1 MKLLNFDEII
11 KMSKGNG
18 PGKRGPIAGIPPSK
32 QIYKCPIQDCKSQ
45 NIYGYDVKKHFQD
58 KSNFV
63 ALDKANEHQSELRKK
78 FQASDVVAVP
88 DEFLKNLL
96 VSDSER
102 FHTLYLF
109 QNGFS
114 SISLPNYNSV
124 GFKCQQKKVPI
135 ASAFKDWKKVGPT
148 PGKIIRLSDDANI
161 TNQSNSSATEPM
173 EIEGTHTEAGLFLWL
188 M

>member
-1 MKLLNFDEII
+1 MSTN
-11 KMSKGNG
+11 KMKGNG
-18 PGKRGPIAGIPPSK
+18 PRTRGPIAGGIPPSK

-63 ALDKANEHQSELRKK
+63 ALDQANEHQSELRKK
-78 FQASDVVAVP
+78 FPASDVVAVP

-114 SISLPNYNSV
+114 SISLPNCNSV
-124 GFKCQQKKVPI
+124 GFKCQQIMIPI
-135 ASAFKDWKKVGPT
+135 ASAFKDWKIVEPT
-148 PGKIIRLSDDANI
+148 PGKILRLSDDANV
-161 TNQSNSSATEPM
+161 TNQSNSIATEAM
-173 EIEGTHTEAGLFLWL
+173 EIEGTHTEAGLFLRL
-188 M
+188 IKIEI

>member
-1 MKLLNFDEII
+1 
-11 KMSKGNG
+11 MSKGNG
-18 PGKRGPIAGIPPSK
+18 PRTRGPIAGGIPPSK

-63 ALDKANEHQSELRKK
+63 ALDQANEHQSELRKK

-124 GFKCQQKKVPI
+124 GFKCQQKKIPI

-148 PGKIIRLSDDANI
+148 PGKIIRLSDEDDANI

>member
-1 MKLLNFDEII
+1 MK
-11 KMSKGNG
+11 
-18 PGKRGPIAGIPPSK
+18 GKDPRTRGPIAGNQPST
-32 QIYKCPIQDCKSQ
+32 QFYKCPIQDCKFQ
-45 NIYGYDVKKHFQD
+45 HIRGDEIKKHFQD

-63 ALDKANEHQSELRKK
+63 ALDQANEHQSELRKK

-114 SISLPNYNSV
+114 SISLPNCN
-124 GFKCQQKKVPI
+124 
-135 ASAFKDWKKVGPT
+135 
-148 PGKIIRLSDDANI
+148 
-161 TNQSNSSATEPM
+161 
-173 EIEGTHTEAGLFLWL
+173 
-188 M
+188 

>member
-1 MKLLNFDEII
+1 MK
-11 KMSKGNG
+11 GQG
-18 PGKRGPIAGIPPSK
+18 QVPRKRGPIAGNRPST
-32 QIYKCPIQDCKSQ
+32 QFYKCPIQDCKSQ
-45 NIYGYDVKKHFQD
+45 HIRGDEIKKHFQD
-58 KSNFV
+58 KSNLL
-63 ALDKANEHQSELRKK
+63 ALDQANEHQSELRKK

-135 ASAFKDWKKVGPT
+135 ASAFKDWKVGPT
-148 PGKIIRLSDDANI
+148 PGKIMRLSDNANV
-161 TNQSNSSATEPM
+161 TNQSNSSATERM
-173 EIEGTHTEAGLFLWL
+173 EIHRYCLK
-188 M
+188 

>member
-1 MKLLNFDEII
+1 
-11 KMSKGNG
+11 MSKGNG
-18 PGKRGPIAGIPPSK
+18 PGKRGPIAGNRPST
-32 QIYKCPIQDCKSQ
+32 QYYKCPIQDCKSQ
-45 NIYGYDVKKHFQD
+45 HIRGDEIKMHFQD
-58 KSNFV
+58 KSNLL
-63 ALDKANEHQSELRKK
+63 ALDQANEHQSELRKK

-114 SISLPNYNSV
+114 SISLPNCDSV
-124 GFKCQQKKVPI
+124 GFKCQQKKIPI